1 MDGHSHAGLA
11 GPRRGAKGDA
21 MTEERLLEGLE
32 GMDAACLYE
41 LVHWLDGRSE
51 DGADSDHRYFSRLLS
66 GSGTGTTYSSAED
79 FLAGA
84 LVPDADESV
93 PPIADLERCRESA
106 PWLAGLARRL
116 RATEESGLAKLRA
129 NRAFLLLLLQLLAS
143 YTYWGLLFDE
153 VQFVEWELLRP
164 GVEGENDYFL
174 MNLAEAIGVNGV
186 NIIRGRP
193 EELDLE
199 LALAAAVSENAML
212 AESGLELLYTLARL
226 CPERFKLAGPKIRES
241 LASSRAAGLGR
252 KPSAGAIS
260 EAQAMRTRAPALRKR
275 AQGGN
280 LANVS
285 FLRGRTLGEP
295 GAQALENPGL
305 MLGLIGLAATDK
317 VERYA
322 LFLEDVLAQVDS

>member
-1 MDGHSHAGLA
+1 MDGHSRAGLA
-11 GPRRGAKGDA
+11 DHRRGAKGDA
-21 MTEERLLEGLE
+21 MTEERLLEGLK

-41 LVHWLDGRSE
+41 LSHWLDGRGE
-51 DGADSDHRYFSRLLS
+51 DGADSDHRYFTRLLS

-84 LVPDADESV
+84 FVPDVDESV

-106 PWLAGLARRL
+106 PWLVELVARLSSAEDSALARL
-116 RATEESGLAKLRA
+116 RG
-129 NRAFLLLLLQLLAS
+129 NRAFLLLLLQILAS
-143 YTYWGLLFDE
+143 YSYWGLLFE
-153 VQFVEWELLRP
+153 EALFAIRELLRP

-186 NIIRGRP
+186 NIIRARP

-199 LALAAAVSENAML
+199 LALAAAASKNTML
-212 AESGLELLYTLARL
+212 AESGLELLYTLAWL

-241 LASSRAAGLGR
+241 LASSRTAGLAK
-252 KPSAGAIS
+252 KPSAVALS
-260 EAQAMRTRAPALRKR
+260 EAQATRTRAPALRKR

-295 GAQALENPGL
+295 GAPALENPGL

-322 LFLEDVLAQVDS
+322 RLVEEALA

>member
-1 MDGHSHAGLA
+1 
-11 GPRRGAKGDA
+11 
-21 MTEERLLEGLE
+21 MTEERLLEGLK

-41 LVHWLDGRSE
+41 LIHWLDGRSE
-51 DGADSDHRYFSRLLS
+51 DGADGDHRYFSRLLS

-93 PPIADLERCRESA
+93 PPTADLERCRESA

-116 RATEESGLAKLRA
+116 RATEDSDLARLRG

-143 YTYWGLLFDE
+143 YTYWGLLFE
-153 VQFVEWELLRP
+153 EALFAIRELLRP

-186 NIIRGRP
+186 NIIRGSP

-212 AESGLELLYTLARL
+212 VESGLELLYTLARL

-241 LASSRAAGLGR
+241 LAVSRPAGLGR
-252 KPSAGAIS
+252 KLSAVALS
-260 EAQAMRTRAPALRKR
+260 AAQAMRTRAPALRKR

-285 FLRGRTLGEP
+285 FLRGRPTGDP
-295 GAQALENPGL
+295 DAPALENPGL
-305 MLGLIGLAATDK
+305 MLCLIGLAATDK

-322 LFLEDVLAQVDS
+322 RLVEEALA